1 MYLKHYKAKR
11 VSYPSSTIQRPML
24 TTYIKTLA
32 ELLLLLV
39 YYSETEVNFIGL
51 FKLRR
56 HAHDLREGFFG
67 VVQGSI
73 AVVQNTNTVPELGFL

>member
-1 MYLKHYKAKR
+1 MVKDSQYGN
-11 VSYPSSTIQRPML
+11 QRW
-24 TTYIKTLA
+24 TYVETLA

-39 YYSETEVNFIGL
+39 YYTQAEVNLVSL

-56 HAHDLREGFFG
+56 HAHDLGKGLFG

-73 AVVQNTNTVPELGFL
+73 AVVQDTNTVPELGFL